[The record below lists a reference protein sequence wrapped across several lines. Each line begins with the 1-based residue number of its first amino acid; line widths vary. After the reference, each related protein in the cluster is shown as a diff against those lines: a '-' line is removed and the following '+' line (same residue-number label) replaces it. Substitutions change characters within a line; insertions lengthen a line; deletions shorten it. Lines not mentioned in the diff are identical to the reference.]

1 MRNRSFGDF
10 VDKKQRESARQ
21 LKLLKQLL
29 ESGGLKVENFLD
41 TDDRDD
47 PYIFCFMPTRN
58 GSFDGIRI
66 YKIGEHI
73 AFRIQKENQTHP
85 YGSAYPLPIED
96 MFHDFLGEED
106 NVDQMKAGEKIIKS
120 VIKEIRRFFDKSVEA
135 EREERDQAIDQEKDN
150 GGSPLVRTTGTDYS
164 SLVYNKA

>member
-1 MRNRSFGDF
+1 MRNKSFGDF
-10 VDKKQRESARQ
+10 VDTKQRESVRQ

-58 GSFDGIRI
+58 GSFDGVRI
-66 YKIGEHI
+66 YTIGENI

-96 MFHDFLGEED
+96 MFNDFLGEED
-106 NVDQMKAGEKIIKS
+106 VDQKEAGKRIIKS
-120 VIKEIRRFFDKSVEA
+120 VVKEVRRFFDKSVEA
-135 EREERDQAIDQEKDN
+135 EREERDQAIDQEKDGEGN
-150 GGSPLVRTTGTDYS
+150 PLVRTTGTDYS